1 MVMKNIY
8 DLRLIRIN
16 KKVSIIYIRLNE
28 KDEFN

>member
-16 KKVSIIYIRLNE
+16 KKVSIIYIRLDE